1 MKKSFLILFLGM
13 LLALSFFPLVGST
26 DYGSD
31 RPPELVTTPGQLI
44 GVLEWIL
51 GFVWVIMG
59 MLVVIMLLYAGFQFV
74 TAAGDTD
81 KIDKAKTMVKYSL
94 VGIVVMVLAG
104 GVITLV
110 ENIFREA
117 A

>member
-1 MKKSFLILFLGM
+1 MKKIFFILSLGLLTSPFL
-13 LLALSFFPLVGST
+13 LSAQST
-26 DYGSD
+26 E
-31 RPPELVTTPGQLI
+31 PPAPVTTPGQLLN
-44 GVLEWIL
+44 VLNWLL
-51 GFVWVIMG
+51 GFVWVAMG
-59 MLVVIMLLYAGFQFV
+59 MLVVLMLLYAGFQFV

-110 ENIFREA
+110 ENIFGEA
-117 A
+117 V